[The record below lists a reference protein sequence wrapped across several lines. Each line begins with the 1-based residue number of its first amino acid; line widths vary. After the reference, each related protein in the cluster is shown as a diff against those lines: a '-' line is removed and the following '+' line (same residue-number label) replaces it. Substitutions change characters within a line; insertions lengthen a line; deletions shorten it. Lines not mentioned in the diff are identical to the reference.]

1 MRNDLRNTI
10 NTRVKDIAIESE
22 AVRGT
27 VVVGRDRA
35 AETVQVDH
43 LVAVVE
49 LKNVTDGLDSLQ
61 VLIILWVEVVERFT
75 AGWVSIRQSE
85 VNSKGQI
92 NLTSTEDVL

>member
-27 VVVGRDRA
+27 VVVWRDCT
-35 AETVQVDH
+35 AEAVQVDH

-61 VLIILWVEVVERFT
+61 VLIILRVEVVERF
-75 AGWVSIRQSE
+75 S
-85 VNSKGQI
+85 
-92 NLTSTEDVL
+92 LTWISV